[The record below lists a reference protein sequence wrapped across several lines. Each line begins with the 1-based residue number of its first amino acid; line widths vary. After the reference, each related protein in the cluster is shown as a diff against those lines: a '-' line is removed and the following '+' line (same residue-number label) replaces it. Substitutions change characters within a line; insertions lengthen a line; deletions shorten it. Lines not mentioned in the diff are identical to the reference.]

1 MSFFDKFRKKTQ
13 TSKKEIKK
21 ENKTPEAPEEKTP
34 MEIEFEE
41 IKRRQQEEFQRRREI
56 AWQEMNE
63 YVEKKAEERRQREIE
78 ENRRYEEAIKRAAE
92 ERARST
98 KGESA
103 KESKES
109 QESPKSKEDFEI
121 EFKQKLDKWRSPE
134 IDGYNDSIDAV
145 LNSSAFRSDIRETI
159 NFRDQLKREKME
171 EERRYK
177 EAEKRAAEE
186 RARNAKSEASRNNY
200 SFSFNNKPAN
210 EESSYI
216 TVYQNSSGKYGI
228 QGSEISR
235 INSDIIL
242 RDYYKYGILP
252 VEINKLPPEY
262 INIVKDD
269 NIKILEVTDD
279 ILLSYSLKGQIFS
292 GHYDEVMSKFYNSVN
307 NLNTKK
313 SK

>member
-21 ENKTPEAPEEKTP
+21 ENKTPEEKTP

-63 YVEKKAEERRQREIE
+63 YVEKKAEER
-78 ENRRYEEAIKRAAE
+78 
-92 ERARST
+92 ARST

-109 QESPKSKEDFEI
+109 QEAPKSKEDFEI
-121 EFKQKLDKWRSPE
+121 EFKPKLDKWRSPE
-134 IDGYNDSIDAV
+134 IDEYNASIDAV
-145 LNSSAFRSDIRETI
+145 LNSSAFRSNIRETI

-177 EAEKRAAEE
+177 EAEKRATEE